1 MLMYKAKERLKI
13 TKMAKRNTLKQ
24 EYYKTTF
31 NSYWKDIEGKPTI
44 EYVNWLEDKLV
55 KKLNIDDV
63 SKNEAICNCENE
75 HWKEDEGGDWY
86 CTIHDKQA

>member
-1 MLMYKAKERLKI
+1 
-13 TKMAKRNTLKQ
+13 MAKRNTLKQ

-31 NSYWKDIEGKPTI
+31 NSYWKDSEGKPTI

-63 SKNEAICNCENE
+63 SISLVRAKKYARHQHFLGTQGKELVEFE
-75 HWKEDEGGDWY
+75 DWKQD
-86 CTIHDKQA
+86 

>member
-1 MLMYKAKERLKI
+1 
-13 TKMAKRNTLKQ
+13 MAKRNTLKQ

-31 NSYWKDIEGKPTI
+31 NYYWKDSEGKPTI

-63 SKNEAICNCENE
+63 SNCEICGCREAKVTYNVCRSCE
-75 HWKEDEGGDWY
+75 E
-86 CTIHDKQA
+86 TITTSGC

>member
-1 MLMYKAKERLKI
+1 
-13 TKMAKRNTLKQ
+13 MAKRNTLKQ

-31 NSYWKDIEGKPTI
+31 NSYWKDSEGKPTI

-63 SKNEAICNCENE
+63 SNQRELLIAFIESHHEKHHYSYPVSEIDVNEYLSNL
-75 HWKEDEGGDWY
+75 
-86 CTIHDKQA
+86 